1 MSYPKVLVV
10 DDDLPLR
17 LLMQNLLREFR
28 FEPLLAASGE
38 EAIELIRRDPPSVI
52 LLDLHM
58 PGLSG
63 EETMARLRS
72 EGLDGAP
79 VLILSG
85 EPLSPGEL
93 TRIGAC
99 GAVQKPFDLPRLV
112 EAIRAATGEI
122 GR

>member
-38 EAIELIRRDPPSVI
+38 EAIELIRRDRPSVV

-63 EETMARLRS
+63 EETMARLRA
-72 EGLDGAP
+72 EGLDEVP

-85 EPLSPGEL
+85 EPLSPTEL
-93 TRIGAC
+93 SRIGAR
-99 GAVQKPFDLPRLV
+99 GAVQKPFDLPQLV
-112 EAIRAATGEI
+112 DALRAATGPVT
-122 GR
+122 